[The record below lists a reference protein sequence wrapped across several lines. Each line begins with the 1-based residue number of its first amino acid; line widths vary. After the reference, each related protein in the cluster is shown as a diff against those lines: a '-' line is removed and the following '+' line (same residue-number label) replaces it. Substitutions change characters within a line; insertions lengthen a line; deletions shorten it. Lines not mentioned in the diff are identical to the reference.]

1 MSTAKVIRAGI
12 MPMDA
17 MRAYTLAIARGEHK
31 PKADEPKVWFTS
43 MKSFAEVLSDENREL
58 LRIIFDRK
66 PESLSELE
74 RLTGRRAN
82 NLSRTL
88 HTMERYGLVRLE
100 EGPRGPGRRA
110 VRPVAAARAVRLEV
124 DIAGGVPGRGRPAT
138 PDEQRAAA

>member
-1 MSTAKVIRAGI
+1 MSAAKVIRAGI

-31 PKADEPKVWFTS
+31 PKAGEPKVWFTS

-100 EGPRGPGRRA
+100 EGPKGPGRRA

-124 DIAGGVPGRGRPAT
+124 DIAGGLPGRGRPVNRQE
-138 PDEQRAAA
+138 DRVAA